1 MHAYRYVRIFFLVY
15 PLNNVTFVKYM
26 EISKEALLTTNILK
40 LMSNSL
46 FMAINS
52 VHYWTNVYGLGKK
65 IVCF

>member
-1 MHAYRYVRIFFLVY
+1 
-15 PLNNVTFVKYM
+15 M

-46 FMAINS
+46 FVAINS
-52 VHYWTNVYGLGKK
+52 VHYWINVYGLGKK

>member
-1 MHAYRYVRIFFLVY
+1 
-15 PLNNVTFVKYM
+15 M

-65 IVCF
+65 KVCF